1 MSFTY
6 QVSIIVPVYN
16 VEKYIEKCV
25 QSLLKQDFEWN
36 IEYIFVDDKSP
47 DKSIEILEKIIKKY
61 PKKEWCIHIIRHTKN
76 KWLSAAR
83 KTGLKKSHWEYIIH
97 IDSDDWCDLNMISE
111 MYKKAKETNASI
123 VCCDYFENYQK
134 EEIYKKQNYSSS
146 SYENQILLLHWAVSP
161 STCDKLVK
169 RELYFKHNI
178 FPLAWMHI
186 AEDRLLMIQLFLVA
200 KNIVYLPKAFFH
212 YRKNNPDSIMHNV
225 NNKVWDDLKTYTL
238 TIQKFLDKKGLND
251 KYKKHFLIGL
261 LWLILWFAQW
271 YKYKE
276 RVNDICPEADKL
288 KYLWKNSSKSLLAKI
303 GFSFSMIY
311 MGFMTKWLIQFEWF
325 LKWKK

>member
-25 QSLLKQDFEWN
+25 QSLLKQDFEGN

-61 PKKEWCIHIIRHTKN
+61 PKKEGCIHIIRHTKN
-76 KWLSAAR
+76 KGLSAAR
-83 KTGLKKSHWEYIIH
+83 KTGLKKSHGEYIIH

-146 SYENQILLLHWAVSP
+146 SYENQILLLHGAVSP

-178 FPLAWMHI
+178 FPLAGMHI

-261 LWLILWFAQW
+261 LGLILGFAQG

-311 MGFMTKWLIQFEWF
+311 MGFMTKWLIQFEGF
-325 LKWKK
+325 LKGKK